1 MKPEHVPV
9 YDDVKVSMS
18 MIESDDRT
26 GSLVAGENSSP
37 SETFVLQPD
46 AGLDT
51 SETFRLERLN
61 RLIRQRGLDLLS
73 SSGLDILSNDD
84 DDDDEEVGTGSS
96 VLVEATTTRDGEVH
110 SQYLFED
117 LKVFTDGFCERHLN
131 LLRAVR
137 NDGPVKPPVLA
148 KRLDLDLSRVLSDL
162 RDLASLGLIDETR
175 RGVRVDYDELTVS
188 VRVDE

>member
-1 MKPEHVPV
+1 
-9 YDDVKVSMS
+9 
-18 MIESDDRT
+18 MIVLADRT
-26 GSLVAGENSSP
+26 GSVIADENSSP

-46 AGLDT
+46 AGSDT
-51 SETFRLERLN
+51 SETFRLERLH
-61 RLIRQRGLDLLS
+61 RLIRQREMDLLS
-73 SSGLDILSNDD
+73 SRLDIPANG
-84 DDDDEEVGTGSS
+84 DDEDDEGWNGSS

-117 LKVFTDGFCERHLN
+117 LEVFTNGFCERHLN

-175 RGVRVDYDELTVS
+175 RGVRVDYDEQTVS

>member
-1 MKPEHVPV
+1 
-9 YDDVKVSMS
+9 MS
-18 MIESDDRT
+18 MIVLADRT
-26 GSLVAGENSSP
+26 GSLIAAENSSP

-46 AGLDT
+46 AGSDT
-51 SETFRLERLN
+51 SETFQLERLHQ
-61 RLIRQRGLDLLS
+61 LIRQRELDLLS
-73 SSGLDILSNDD
+73 SSDLDIPPS
-84 DDDDEEVGTGSS
+84 DDDDEVGNGSS
-96 VLVEATTTRDGEVH
+96 VLVEVTTTRDGEVH

-117 LKVFTDGFCERHLN
+117 IKVFTNGFCERHLN

-162 RDLASLGLIDETR
+162 RDLASLGLIDEAR

>member
-1 MKPEHVPV
+1 
-9 YDDVKVSMS
+9 MS
-18 MIESDDRT
+18 MIVLADRT
-26 GSLVAGENSSP
+26 GSVTADENSSL

-46 AGLDT
+46 AGSDT
-51 SETFRLERLN
+51 SDTFRLERLH
-61 RLIRQRGLDLLS
+61 RLIRQRELDLLS
-73 SSGLDILSNDD
+73 SSGLDIPASG
-84 DDDDEEVGTGSS
+84 DDEDDEVWNGSS

-117 LKVFTDGFCERHLN
+117 LKVFTNGFCERHLN

-148 KRLDLDLSRVLSDL
+148 KRLDLDLTRVLSDL

>member
-1 MKPEHVPV
+1 
-9 YDDVKVSMS
+9 MS

-26 GSLVAGENSSP
+26 GSLIAGESSRS
-37 SETFVLQPD
+37 SETFVLRPD
-46 AGLDT
+46 AGSDT
-51 SETFRLERLN
+51 SDTIRLERLH
-61 RLIRQRGLDLLS
+61 RLIRQRDLDLLS
-73 SSGLDILSNDD
+73 SSGLDILPSG
-84 DDDDEEVGTGSS
+84 DDDDEEVGNGSS
-96 VLVEATTTRDGEVH
+96 VLVEATTTCDGEVH

-117 LKVFTDGFCERHLN
+117 LKVFTNGFCERHLN

>member
-1 MKPEHVPV
+1 
-9 YDDVKVSMS
+9 MS
-18 MIESDDRT
+18 MIVLADRT
-26 GSLVAGENSSP
+26 GLVIADENSSS
-37 SETFVLQPD
+37 SETFVMQSD
-46 AGLDT
+46 AGSGT
-51 SETFRLERLN
+51 SDTFRLARLH
-61 RLIRQRGLDLLS
+61 RLIRQRELDLLS

-84 DDDDEEVGTGSS
+84 DEEVGNGSS

-117 LKVFTDGFCERHLN
+117 LKVFTNGFCERHLN

>member
-1 MKPEHVPV
+1 
-9 YDDVKVSMS
+9 

-26 GSLVAGENSSP
+26 GSLIAGESSRS

-46 AGLDT
+46 AGSDT
-51 SETFRLERLN
+51 SETFRLERLH
-61 RLIRQRGLDLLS
+61 RLIRQREFDLLS
-73 SSGLDILSNDD
+73 SSDLDILSS
-84 DDDDEEVGTGSS
+84 DDDEEVLSGSS

-117 LKVFTDGFCERHLN
+117 LKVFTNGFCERHLN

-137 NDGPVKPPVLA
+137 SDGPVKPPVLA

>member
-1 MKPEHVPV
+1 
-9 YDDVKVSMS
+9 MS
-18 MIESDDRT
+18 MIVFADRT
-26 GSLVAGENSSP
+26 GSLIADENSSP

-46 AGLDT
+46 AGSDT
-51 SETFRLERLN
+51 SETFRLERLH
-61 RLIRQRGLDLLS
+61 RLIRQRELDLLS
-73 SSGLDILSNDD
+73 SSGLDILSSGDD
-84 DDDDEEVGTGSS
+84 EDEEVGNGSS
-96 VLVEATTTRDGEVH
+96 VLVEATTTRNGEVH

-117 LKVFTDGFCERHLN
+117 LKVFTNGFCERHLN

>member
-1 MKPEHVPV
+1 
-9 YDDVKVSMS
+9 MS
-18 MIESDDRT
+18 MIVLPDRT
-26 GSLVAGENSSP
+26 GSVIADGNSSP

-46 AGLDT
+46 TGSDT
-51 SETFRLERLN
+51 SDTFGLERLH
-61 RLIRQRGLDLLS
+61 RLIRQRAMDLLS
-73 SSGLDILSNDD
+73 SRLDIPANGDDDDD
-84 DDDDEEVGTGSS
+84 DDDDEVWNGSS

-117 LKVFTDGFCERHLN
+117 LKVFTNGFCERHLN

>member
-1 MKPEHVPV
+1 
-9 YDDVKVSMS
+9 MS
-18 MIESDDRT
+18 MIVLADRT
-26 GSLVAGENSSP
+26 GSVIADENSSP

-46 AGLDT
+46 AGSDT
-51 SETFRLERLN
+51 SDTFRLERLR
-61 RLIRQRGLDLLS
+61 RLIRQRELDLLS
-73 SSGLDILSNDD
+73 SAGLDILSSG
-84 DDDDEEVGTGSS
+84 DDEDDEVWNGSS
-96 VLVEATTTRDGEVH
+96 VLVEATTTRNGEVH
-110 SQYLFED
+110 NQYLFED
-117 LKVFTDGFCERHLN
+117 LKVFTNGFCERHLN

-148 KRLDLDLSRVLSDL
+148 KRLDLDLSRVFSDL

>member
-1 MKPEHVPV
+1 
-9 YDDVKVSMS
+9 MS
-18 MIESDDRT
+18 MIVLADRT
-26 GSLVAGENSSP
+26 GSVIADENSSP

-46 AGLDT
+46 AGSDK
-51 SETFRLERLN
+51 SETFRLERLH
-61 RLIRQRGLDLLS
+61 RLIRQREFDLS
-73 SSGLDILSNDD
+73 SSGLDILSSDDDD
-84 DDDDEEVGTGSS
+84 DDDDEVWNGSS
-96 VLVEATTTRDGEVH
+96 VLVEATTTRNGEIH

-117 LKVFTDGFCERHLN
+117 LKVFTNGFCERHLN

>member
-1 MKPEHVPV
+1 M
-9 YDDVKVSMS
+9 
-18 MIESDDRT
+18 
-26 GSLVAGENSSP
+26 
-37 SETFVLQPD
+37 
-46 AGLDT
+46 
-51 SETFRLERLN
+51 
-61 RLIRQRGLDLLS
+61 
-73 SSGLDILSNDD
+73 
-84 DDDDEEVGTGSS
+84 
-96 VLVEATTTRDGEVH
+96 LVEATTTRDGEVH

-117 LKVFTDGFCERHLN
+117 LKVFTNGFCERHLN

-148 KRLDLDLSRVLSDL
+148 KRLDLDLTRVLSDL

>member
-1 MKPEHVPV
+1 
-9 YDDVKVSMS
+9 MS
-18 MIESDDRT
+18 MIVLADRT
-26 GSLVAGENSSP
+26 GSVIADENSSP

-46 AGLDT
+46 AGSDT
-51 SETFRLERLN
+51 SETFRLERLH
-61 RLIRQRGLDLLS
+61 RLIRQRELDLLS
-73 SSGLDILSNDD
+73 SSVLDILSS
-84 DDDDEEVGTGSS
+84 DDDEEVGAGSS

-117 LKVFTDGFCERHLN
+117 LKVFTNSFCERHLN

-137 NDGPVKPPVLA
+137 QDGPVKPPVLA

>member
-1 MKPEHVPV
+1 
-9 YDDVKVSMS
+9 MS
-18 MIESDDRT
+18 MIVLPDRT
-26 GSLVAGENSSP
+26 GSVIADGNSSP

-46 AGLDT
+46 DGSDT
-51 SETFRLERLN
+51 SDTFGLERLH
-61 RLIRQRGLDLLS
+61 RLIRQHELNLLS
-73 SSGLDILSNDD
+73 SSGLDILSSGDD
-84 DDDDEEVGTGSS
+84 EDEEVGNGSS

-117 LKVFTDGFCERHLN
+117 LKVFTNGFCERHLN

-148 KRLDLDLSRVLSDL
+148 KRLDLDLSRMLSDL

>member
-1 MKPEHVPV
+1 
-9 YDDVKVSMS
+9 
-18 MIESDDRT
+18 MIVLADRT
-26 GSLVAGENSSP
+26 GSVIADENSSP

-46 AGLDT
+46 AGSDT
-51 SETFRLERLN
+51 SETFRLERLH
-61 RLIRQRGLDLLS
+61 RLIRQRELDLLS
-73 SSGLDILSNDD
+73 SSGLDILSSGDD
-84 DDDDEEVGTGSS
+84 EDEEVGNGSS

-117 LKVFTDGFCERHLN
+117 LKVFANGFCERHLN

>member
-1 MKPEHVPV
+1 
-9 YDDVKVSMS
+9 MS
-18 MIESDDRT
+18 MIVLADRT
-26 GSLVAGENSSP
+26 GSVIAEENSSP

-46 AGLDT
+46 AGSDT
-51 SETFRLERLN
+51 SETFRLERLH
-61 RLIRQRGLDLLS
+61 RLIRQRELDLLS
-73 SSGLDILSNDD
+73 SSGLDILSS
-84 DDDDEEVGTGSS
+84 DDDEDDEVGNGSS

-117 LKVFTDGFCERHLN
+117 LKVFTNGFCERHLN

>member
-1 MKPEHVPV
+1 
-9 YDDVKVSMS
+9 
-18 MIESDDRT
+18 MIVLADRT
-26 GSLVAGENSSP
+26 GSVIADENSSP

-46 AGLDT
+46 AGSDT
-51 SETFRLERLN
+51 SETFRLERLH

-84 DDDDEEVGTGSS
+84 DDDDEEVGIGSS

-117 LKVFTDGFCERHLN
+117 LKVFTNGFCERHLN

-137 NDGPVKPPVLA
+137 NDGPINPPVLA

-162 RDLASLGLIDETR
+162 RDLASFGLIDETR

>member
-1 MKPEHVPV
+1 
-9 YDDVKVSMS
+9 
-18 MIESDDRT
+18 MIVLADRT
-26 GSLVAGENSSP
+26 GSVIAEENSSP
-37 SETFVLQPD
+37 SETFVLQPN
-46 AGLDT
+46 AGSDT
-51 SETFRLERLN
+51 SEISRFERLH
-61 RLIRQRGLDLLS
+61 RLIRQRELNLLS
-73 SSGLDILSNDD
+73 SSGLGILSSDDDDD
-84 DDDDEEVGTGSS
+84 DDDDEDAGNGSS
-96 VLVEATTTRDGEVH
+96 VLVEATTRRDGEVH

-117 LKVFTDGFCERHLN
+117 LKVFTNGFCERHLN

>member
-1 MKPEHVPV
+1 
-9 YDDVKVSMS
+9 MS
-18 MIESDDRT
+18 MIVLADRT
-26 GSLVAGENSSP
+26 GSVIVDENSSP

-46 AGLDT
+46 AGSDT
-51 SETFRLERLN
+51 SETFQLERLH
-61 RLIRQRGLDLLS
+61 RLIRQRELDLLL
-73 SSGLDILSNDD
+73 SSGPDIPAS
-84 DDDDEEVGTGSS
+84 DDDEEVGNGSS

-117 LKVFTDGFCERHLN
+117 LKVFTNGFCERHLN

-148 KRLDLDLSRVLSDL
+148 KRLDLDLTRVLSDL

>member
-1 MKPEHVPV
+1 
-9 YDDVKVSMS
+9 MS
-18 MIESDDRT
+18 MIALADRT
-26 GSLVAGENSSP
+26 GSVIADENNSH

-46 AGLDT
+46 AGSDT
-51 SETFRLERLN
+51 SDTFRLERLH
-61 RLIRQRGLDLLS
+61 RLIRQREMDLLS
-73 SSGLDILSNDD
+73 SRLDIPANGDDDDD
-84 DDDDEEVGTGSS
+84 DDDDEVWNGSS
-96 VLVEATTTRDGEVH
+96 VLVEATTTRNGEIH

-117 LKVFTDGFCERHLN
+117 LKVFTNGFCERHLN

>member
-1 MKPEHVPV
+1 
-9 YDDVKVSMS
+9 MS
-18 MIESDDRT
+18 MIVLADRT
-26 GSLVAGENSSP
+26 GSVIADENSSP
-37 SETFVLQPD
+37 SETFVLQPE
-46 AGLDT
+46 AESDT
-51 SETFRLERLN
+51 SDTFRLERLH
-61 RLIRQRGLDLLS
+61 RLIRQRELDLLS
-73 SSGLDILSNDD
+73 SSGLDILSSG
-84 DDDDEEVGTGSS
+84 DDDDEEVGNGSS

-117 LKVFTDGFCERHLN
+117 LKVFTSGFCERHLN

-148 KRLDLDLSRVLSDL
+148 KRLHLDLSRVLSDL

>member
-1 MKPEHVPV
+1 
-9 YDDVKVSMS
+9 MS
-18 MIESDDRT
+18 MIVLADRT
-26 GSLVAGENSSP
+26 GLVIAEENSSP
-37 SETFVLQPD
+37 SETFVLQPE
-46 AGLDT
+46 AGPDT
-51 SETFRLERLN
+51 SETFRLERLH
-61 RLIRQRGLDLLS
+61 RLIRQRELDLLS
-73 SSGLDILSNDD
+73 SSVLDILSS
-84 DDDDEEVGTGSS
+84 DDDDEVWNGSS

-117 LKVFTDGFCERHLN
+117 LKVFTSGFCERHLN

-162 RDLASLGLIDETR
+162 RDLASLGLIDEMR

>member
-1 MKPEHVPV
+1 
-9 YDDVKVSMS
+9 MS
-18 MIESDDRT
+18 MIVLADRT
-26 GSLVAGENSSP
+26 GSVIADENSSP

-46 AGLDT
+46 AGSDT
-51 SETFRLERLN
+51 SETFQLERLH
-61 RLIRQRGLDLLS
+61 RLIRQRELDLLS
-73 SSGLDILSNDD
+73 SSGPDIPAS
-84 DDDDEEVGTGSS
+84 DDDEEVGNGSS

-117 LKVFTDGFCERHLN
+117 LKVFTNGFCERHLN

>member
-1 MKPEHVPV
+1 
-9 YDDVKVSMS
+9 MS
-18 MIESDDRT
+18 MIVLADRT
-26 GSLVAGENSSP
+26 GSVIADENSSP

-46 AGLDT
+46 AGSDT
-51 SETFRLERLN
+51 SETFRLERLH
-61 RLIRQRGLDLLS
+61 RLIRQRELDLL
-73 SSGLDILSNDD
+73 SSGLDILSR
-84 DDDDEEVGTGSS
+84 DDDEEVGNGSS
-96 VLVEATTTRDGEVH
+96 VLVEATTTRNGEVH

-117 LKVFTDGFCERHLN
+117 LKVFTNGFCERHLN
-131 LLRAVR
+131 LLHAVR

>member
-1 MKPEHVPV
+1 
-9 YDDVKVSMS
+9 MS
-18 MIESDDRT
+18 MIVLADRT
-26 GSLVAGENSSP
+26 GSVIADENSSP

-46 AGLDT
+46 AGSDT
-51 SETFRLERLN
+51 SDTFRLERLH
-61 RLIRQRGLDLLS
+61 RLIRQRELDLLS
-73 SSGLDILSNDD
+73 SSGLDILSSDD
-84 DDDDEEVGTGSS
+84 DEDEEVGNGSS
-96 VLVEATTTRDGEVH
+96 VLVEATTTRNGEVH

-117 LKVFTDGFCERHLN
+117 LKVFTNGFCERHLN